1 MSRVIIAGASGLIGS
16 SLCTMLEGHKV
27 DIVVRRPMA
36 DLPDT
41 ITQHVADPSQ
51 WPDIVA
57 ALHPEVA
64 ISCLGTTWK
73 KSGKNAA
80 LFRSVDK
87 DLVLAFATAAHLS
100 GARQFITVSSVGAT
114 KATSNLCLRTKG
126 EVEDSLA
133 LLAFDRLDIMRPG
146 LLTGDRQNDR
156 RLGERA
162 GILVAPII
170 DRLIPRAFSR
180 FRSIPAYSVARAIAK
195 LVGNGT
201 PGRFIH
207 ENEAIGSLAG

>member
-16 SLCTMLEGHKV
+16 NLCAMLDGHKV
-27 DIVVRRPMA
+27 DILVRRPIA
-36 DLPDT
+36 NVRDA
-41 ITQHVADPSQ
+41 ITQHVADPSR
-51 WPDIVA
+51 WPDIITT
-57 ALHPEVA
+57 LNPDVA

-73 KSGKNAA
+73 KSGKDAA
-80 LFRSVDK
+80 QFRAVDK
-87 DLVLAFATAAHLS
+87 DLVLAFATAAHFA
-100 GARQFITVSSVGAT
+100 GATQFITVSSVGAT
-114 KATSNLCLRTKG
+114 KDTSNLYLRTKG

-156 RLGERA
+156 RIGERA
-162 GILVAPII
+162 AILAAPII

-180 FRSIPAYSVARAIAK
+180 FRSIPAFAVARAIAK

-201 PGRFIH
+201 TGRFIH
-207 ENEAIGSLAG
+207 ENEAIGTLAG